1 MISGKNPPVLS
12 MLNSAEKI
20 FKMRR
25 NFRFIF
31 FWGILASVWIIISFA
46 FFFAYLGSPLPY
58 RLFLLYS
65 FILIGFFIGLPI
77 LILSPYIILSSS
89 KRTTQFEQ
97 FLSTFY
103 PIWVKA
109 KVELFVSSPTGILK
123 SIEMLIS
130 EIDDRLTEYDVN
142 PKFPTKY
149 KNYVNT
155 FDFTMKSKRRFAT
168 IKIASE
174 SDGFSQEELK
184 SLQIESLKMANI
196 FKFKSSLLVVV
207 LENVK
212 NMEERYIDDIA
223 SVRCIILGHYRA
235 EFSLNF
241 ISPLNKRS
249 LHNKN

>member
-1 MISGKNPPVLS
+1 MIDGKNPPVLS

-31 FWGILASVWIIISFA
+31 FWAILASVWIIISFA
-46 FFFAYLGSPLPY
+46 VFFAYLILPLPY
-58 RLFLLYS
+58 KLIVLDSFVLL
-65 FILIGFFIGLPI
+65 GFFIGLLI
-77 LILSPYIILSSS
+77 LILSPYVILSSS

-109 KVELFVSSPTGILK
+109 KVELYVPSPTEIPK

-130 EIDDRLTEYDVN
+130 EIDDRLTKYDVN
-142 PKFPTKY
+142 PKIPTKY
-149 KNYVNT
+149 KSSVSV
-155 FDFTMKSKRRFAT
+155 FDFIMKSKRRFAT
-168 IKIASE
+168 IKIVRE
-174 SDGFSQEELK
+174 SDSFSQEELK
-184 SLQIESLKMANI
+184 SLQRESLKMANI

-212 NMEERYIDDIA
+212 SMEERYIDDMA
-223 SVRCIILGHYRA
+223 GVRSIILGYYHS

-241 ISPLNKRS
+241 ISPLNKHS